1 MGMEKG
7 GVGARVG
14 MGSKLHLSVI
24 TFILMFVMAV
34 GVSILALVLNNRKAA
49 ADAPQLALNSLM
61 KSVLAHQK
69 QEGRF
74 PKDFAE
80 LEFNIW
86 NKKNAGAPSRL
97 FDGKTLFL
105 DKNYL
110 YVYYGEAQ
118 TCAIWAIPQG
128 KLREEANTVYLLIT
142 PNKQEMWRG
151 AALSQ
156 EEVNLIPHTPFVPL
170 TDMARFGMFKQ
181 NDALGGSPAEP
192 KKKPFSLGFGKQ

>member
-7 GVGARVG
+7 GIGARVG

-24 TFILMFVMAV
+24 TFILMFVTAV
-34 GVSILALVLNNRKAA
+34 VVSILALVLNNRKTA
-49 ADAPQLALNSLM
+49 ADAPQLALNTLL

-86 NKKNAGAPSRL
+86 NKKNAAAPSRL
-97 FDGKTLFL
+97 YDGKTLYL
-105 DKNYL
+105 DRNYL

-128 KLREEANTVYLLIT
+128 KHREEANTVYLLIT

-156 EEVNLIPHTPFVPL
+156 EEVNLIPHTAFVPL
-170 TDMARFGMFKQ
+170 TDMARLGMFKQ
-181 NDALGGSPAEP
+181 NDGGATAEP
-192 KKKPFSLGFGKQ
+192 KKKPFGFGFGKQ